1 MVGDMRILVLGGGGF
16 LGWAVARQAMA
27 AGHEVTTFSRGRQP
41 VPDGVTAVH
50 GDRDDPSPLGGR
62 EYDAVIDTSGQ
73 IPRDV
78 LASARLL
85 ADATPHYVYV
95 SSMSAVTD
103 WPAEPVDHTS
113 PTRECP
119 PDAGPDDERYQ
130 YGERKA
136 GAERA
141 VLEVF
146 GPDRSTIVR
155 SGLIIGPREDR
166 NSPRL
171 PWWLLRMARGG
182 PVLAPG
188 DRDRP
193 FAAVDVRDLAAWLIH
208 CAQGRVAGAFCTD
221 PQPGWA
227 TMIDLL
233 DFCRHATGSDAVFTW
248 VPDDFLLK
256 HEVEP
261 WWALPFWLPPDQGSR
276 VVDSSAALAAG
287 LRCRP
292 LRETVVDTWASMRA
306 GETTADSPARDDRP
320 ALGIEPEREKE
331 VLAAWWAFRARQ
343 REYRRR

>member
-1 MVGDMRILVLGGGGF
+1 MRILVLGGGGF
-16 LGWAVARQAMA
+16 LGWAVARQALA
-27 AGHEVTTFSRGRQP
+27 AGHEVTTYTRGTQP

-50 GDRDDPSPLGGR
+50 GDRADPSPLAGR
-62 EYDAVIDTSGQ
+62 EFDAVIDTSGQ

-85 ADATPHYVYV
+85 ADAAPHYVYV
-95 SSMSAVTD
+95 SSVSALPG
-103 WPAEPVDHTS
+103 WPTEPVDHTS

-166 NSPRL
+166 NIARL
-171 PWWLLRMARGG
+171 PWWLERMARGG
-182 PVLAPG
+182 PVLAPA

-208 CAQGRVAGAFCTD
+208 CAEARVAGAFVTD
-221 PQPGWA
+221 PPPGYA

-233 DFCRHATGSDAVFTW
+233 DYCRQATGSDAVFTW

-256 HEVEP
+256 HDVEP
-261 WWALPFWLPPDQGSR
+261 FWALPFWLPPAQGTL
-276 VVDSSAALAAG
+276 VVDASAAHEAG

-292 LRETVVDTWASMRA
+292 LRDTAVDTWASMRA
-306 GETTADSPARDDRP
+306 GETTADGPADRDLP
-320 ALGIEPEREKE
+320 QLGIDPEREKE
-331 VLAAWWAFRARQ
+331 VLAAWWATRAR
-343 REYRRR
+343 RR